1 MNGRKT
7 IDRKQ
12 DRLLAFFDAV
22 MAIAMTVLA
31 LEITVPRFSSI
42 SADDRY
48 QFFVSLTCYL
58 ISFVAMGTL
67 WYIHNNFF
75 ASHDLTGNN
84 VEIVLHMI
92 LLFVITLFQPLTRAI
107 GEYSDDMAIR
117 IFYLTDF
124 IFMYGLTALVMIII
138 RRREDLFS
146 EKKEERMSRVKE
158 RREKQGSLKFGD
170 DSSSS
175 DEVKEL
181 RRIMR
186 VVYAIE
192 NPEEI
197 QKRLAEELPD
207 EYQQEWTEM
216 KKQRELSYRVSLYAV
231 GAMAVAVL
239 AAVVTLMFSVV
250 WSYLCLAAGLAA
262 IFVIRHIPLH

>member
-7 IDRKQ
+7 LDRKQ

-31 LEITVPRFSSI
+31 LEITVPRFSSVS
-42 SADDRY
+42 SADRY

-67 WYIHNNFF
+67 WYVHNNFF
-75 ASHDLTGNN
+75 SSHDLTGNN
-84 VEIVLHMI
+84 TEIVLHMI

-107 GEYSDDMAIR
+107 GEYSDDTAIR

-124 IFMYGLTALVMIII
+124 FVMYGLTALIMILI

-146 EKKEERMSRVKE
+146 EKKEERLSQVRG
-158 RREKQGSLKFGD
+158 RSGTQGGLSDREDGSY
-170 DSSSS
+170 S
-175 DEVKEL
+175 DEAKEL

-186 VVYAIE
+186 LIWAME
-192 NPEEI
+192 NPEEL

-207 EYQQEWTEM
+207 EYQQEWAEL
-216 KKQRELSYRVSLYAV
+216 KQQRELSYRISLYAV
-231 GAMAVAVL
+231 GAMAAAVL
-239 AAVVTLMFSVV
+239 LAVVTLMFSVW
-250 WSYLCLAAGLAA
+250 WSYLCLAAGLVA
-262 IFVIRHIPLH
+262 IFVIRHVPHH